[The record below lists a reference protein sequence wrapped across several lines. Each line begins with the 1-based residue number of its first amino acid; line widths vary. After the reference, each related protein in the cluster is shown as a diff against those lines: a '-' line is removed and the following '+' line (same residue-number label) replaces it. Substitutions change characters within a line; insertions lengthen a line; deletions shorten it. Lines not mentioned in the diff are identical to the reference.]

1 MASLG
6 RLPCCDNRHTSLP
19 RAHNGYGGEIH
30 RVSVIS
36 DGLSIA
42 DFLIFR
48 QPETFGL
55 SFLLPIR
62 WITKG
67 VCGGSRFFVF
77 CGVNSMKLKF
87 DEHHHVV
94 VQDGKPVYVHDDGKE
109 IPFDAQA
116 AMQKITS
123 LNAEAKQHREAK
135 ETAEAKLKAFDGI
148 EDAQTALKALA
159 TVKNLDDKKLID
171 AGEAERVKSEAIK
184 VYEEKLAALESEKA
198 KIQSQFQNELIG
210 GNFARSKV
218 IAEKLAIPVDMAQA
232 FFGKHFTISEDGK
245 MIAKDAN
252 GHEIY
257 SRIHAGEKATFDVG
271 NFD

>member
-1 MASLG
+1 
-6 RLPCCDNRHTSLP
+6 
-19 RAHNGYGGEIH
+19 
-30 RVSVIS
+30 
-36 DGLSIA
+36 
-42 DFLIFR
+42 
-48 QPETFGL
+48 
-55 SFLLPIR
+55 
-62 WITKG
+62 
-67 VCGGSRFFVF
+67 
-77 CGVNSMKLKF
+77 MKLKF

-257 SRIHAGEKATFDVG
+257 SRIHAGEKATFDEALETLINAYPNRDSILKG
-271 NFD
+271 NNASGGGASANHGAAGRTMSRAEFEQLDPASQMKTLQDKIAIV